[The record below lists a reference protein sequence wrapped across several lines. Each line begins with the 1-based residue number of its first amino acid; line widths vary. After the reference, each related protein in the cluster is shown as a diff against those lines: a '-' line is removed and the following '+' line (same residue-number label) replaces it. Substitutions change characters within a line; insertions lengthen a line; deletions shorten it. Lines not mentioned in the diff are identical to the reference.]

1 MKYNKLISG
10 ALAVVF
16 GVILL
21 IFGTVGVFAD
31 NDDNPSVLDEP
42 TETEYIEPETE
53 PFQPETEAP
62 QPETEPFQPDTEA
75 PQPETE
81 APQPETEPAETEAP
95 TEERP
100 TDNFINNIIDPDPDT
115 TYFNPPT
122 VPKTVSQKTYSTNY
136 VFGITSWICVG
147 VGIIVILAVAIS
159 TKVGGRS
166 GQGIR

>member
-42 TETEYIEPETE
+42 TETAYIEPETE
-53 PFQPETEAP
+53 PFQPE
-62 QPETEPFQPDTEA
+62 TEA

>member
-42 TETEYIEPETE
+42 TETAYIEPETE
-53 PFQPETEAP
+53 PF
-62 QPETEPFQPDTEA
+62 
-75 PQPETE
+75 QPETE